1 LYRFVFSA
9 ILAAA
14 WAAHAAP
21 AETGQL
27 DASPSLFTVMA
38 AINSAGYDAD
48 LGSPNNSPLRAA
60 IRQEIAKRNP
70 PSLAAIR
77 DFVAQHKHGNE
88 TAELAQYISFA
99 LASSG
104 PPNFAFKQRD
114 VDIPPDASALTGLSP
129 LLAKF
134 YTEAGIDDLWKRS
147 QRAID
152 QIVERYHQPISD
164 AVFQVNV
171 YLRQPT
177 SGFPGHR
184 FQIFVEPQGA
194 PNQIQTRS
202 YGAEYFVVVT
212 PSPDLRTFDIRH
224 AYLHYLLDPLAMRER
239 ETLNRKKPIADHA
252 QRAPALEDSYKE
264 DFLLLATESLIK
276 AVEARLDKNPAAA
289 QAAFQQGFIL
299 VPYFTEQLTAF
310 EKQEQSMMLYYKE
323 MAQGINLLKED
334 ARLTNVEFDRRAPV
348 EKTVK
353 ATQPAPPALTGAA
366 KTLDDAENLYQG
378 KQYEE
383 AKQQFLAVLQQTDR
397 RSQHAAA
404 YYGLARVAAS
414 QKNPED
420 AERLFQKALEL
431 EPEAQVKAWTLVY
444 LGRLEMAAQEPDLKQ
459 AAKYFQDA
467 LQVEGAPVKAR
478 EIAQQGLQQI
488 SKK

>member
-1 LYRFVFSA
+1 
-9 ILAAA
+9 
-14 WAAHAAP
+14 
-21 AETGQL
+21 
-27 DASPSLFTVMA
+27 
-38 AINSAGYDAD
+38 
-48 LGSPNNSPLRAA
+48 
-60 IRQEIAKRNP
+60 
-70 PSLAAIR
+70 
-77 DFVAQHKHGNE
+77 
-88 TAELAQYISFA
+88 
-99 LASSG
+99 
-104 PPNFAFKQRD
+104 
-114 VDIPPDASALTGLSP
+114 
-129 LLAKF
+129 
-134 YTEAGIDDLWKRS
+134 
-147 QRAID
+147 
-152 QIVERYHQPISD
+152 
-164 AVFQVNV
+164 
-171 YLRQPT
+171 
-177 SGFPGHR
+177 
-184 FQIFVEPQGA
+184 
-194 PNQIQTRS
+194 
-202 YGAEYFVVVT
+202 
-212 PSPDLRTFDIRH
+212 
-224 AYLHYLLDPLAMRER
+224 
-239 ETLNRKKPIADHA
+239 
-252 QRAPALEDSYKE
+252 
-264 DFLLLATESLIK
+264 
-276 AVEARLDKNPAAA
+276 
-289 QAAFQQGFIL
+289 
-299 VPYFTEQLTAF
+299 
-310 EKQEQSMMLYYKE
+310 MLYYKE

-353 ATQPAPPALTGAA
+353 ATQPAAPALTGAA